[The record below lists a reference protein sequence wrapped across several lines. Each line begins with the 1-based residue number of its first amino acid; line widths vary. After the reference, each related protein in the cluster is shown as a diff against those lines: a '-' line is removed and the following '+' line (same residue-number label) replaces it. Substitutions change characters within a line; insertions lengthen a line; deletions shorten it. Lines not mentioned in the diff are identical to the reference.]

1 MRACTT
7 SPPDTGVSLCV
18 SLSLSLYLCLSLCLS
33 LVLVHTYLGQVL
45 FLLRFVAIAHNLVDT
60 QIAMRTIAQ
69 TNTGRCSR
77 NLFLHHNHQC
87 PITIHS
93 TTTRP
98 RGQGVQCN
106 DAYHRNTMF
115 EIAKTQTSVLLG
127 SRDTKNTERAKLLPQ
142 IIGKLQHEQ
151 QQAPH
156 QELLRCRGTTIGW
169 LVATHQIV
177 SIDIGCA
184 RSNFIGC
191 KSRDL
196 IAELAIATLAL
207 SVLPMMV
214 GGWWWWVGFGEIP
227 RVVSRSSRQSDQQKP
242 RTKQI
247 AWQCM
252 QSLVAARRGVS
263 EAKCV

>member
-1 MRACTT
+1 VYLSSQRVSSSIQHPNPNQVHSWREHQCIHRKSTAIMRACTT

-169 LVATHQIV
+169 LVGWLQHTRLFR
-177 SIDIGCA
+177 SI
-184 RSNFIGC
+184 S
-191 KSRDL
+191 
-196 IAELAIATLAL
+196 
-207 SVLPMMV
+207 
-214 GGWWWWVGFGEIP
+214 
-227 RVVSRSSRQSDQQKP
+227 
-242 RTKQI
+242 
-247 AWQCM
+247 
-252 QSLVAARRGVS
+252 AARGAISSAANR
-263 EAKCV
+263 EI